1 LRDEY
6 ADAMTDS
13 SPKPPPIPKGGFR
26 EVAVVAAAAGFAVH
40 LDTRPLKTPAG
51 RPCELPTQA
60 LAEAV
65 AAEWRAAAPKPPP
78 SGAIKL
84 TQMAA
89 TALDRIAA
97 HRAAIEAQL
106 LAYAET
112 ELLCHRA
119 DHPPELAARQQAVW
133 QPLLDWLAMRHDAL
147 LAPTV
152 GIIARPQAPA
162 SLAALAAA
170 LAGLD
175 AWRLSA
181 VSVAVAASGSL
192 VIGLALA
199 DGRLT
204 AEGAFAAAELD
215 ATFQIEKWGEDE
227 EARRRRAGVRQELEL
242 AERFLGLLD

>member
-1 LRDEY
+1 
-6 ADAMTDS
+6 MSDS
-13 SPKPPPIPKGGFR
+13 PSKFPIPKGGFR
-26 EVAVVAAAAGFAVH
+26 AVAVVPAAGGFAVQ
-40 LDTRPLKTPAG
+40 LDARPLKTPAG
-51 RPCELPTQA
+51 RPYELPTRA
-60 LAEAV
+60 LAEAI
-65 AAEWRAAAPKPPP
+65 AAEWRAAAPKPPSR
-78 SGAIKL
+78 SGQSANKTGPL
-84 TQMAA
+84 TQMAG

-119 DHPPELAARQQAVW
+119 DRPPELAARQQAVW
-133 QPLLDWLAMRHDAL
+133 QPLLDWLAKHHGAL

-152 GIIARPQAPA
+152 GVIARPQAPA
-162 SLAALAAA
+162 SLAALGAA

-175 AWRLSA
+175 AWRLAA

-199 DGRLT
+199 DGHLK

-227 EARRRRAGVRQELEL
+227 EELRRRAGVRAELAL
-242 AERFLGLLD
+242 AERFLELLRA

>member
-1 LRDEY
+1 
-6 ADAMTDS
+6 MSDS
-13 SPKPPPIPKGGFR
+13 PSNPPIPRGGVR
-26 EVAVVAAAAGFAVH
+26 AVAVVPATGGFAVE
-40 LDTRPLKTPAG
+40 LDARPLKTPAG
-51 RPCELPTQA
+51 RPYELPTRA
-60 LAEAV
+60 LAEAI
-65 AAEWRAAAPKPPP
+65 AAEWRAVAPKPPRPGAP
-78 SGAIKL
+78 SASKIGPL

-162 SLAALAAA
+162 SLAALGAA
-170 LAGLD
+170 LTGLD

-199 DGRLT
+199 EGHLT
-204 AEGAFAAAELD
+204 AAGAFEAAELD

-227 EARRRRAGVRQELEL
+227 ELLRRRAGVRAELDL
-242 AERFLGLLD
+242 AERFLGLLRG